1 MTTKLGE
8 ALNDI
13 VGPILMGVIFFAV
26 FTPAALIMRVV
37 GRENA
42 EAR

>member
-1 MTTKLGE
+1 MTTKLGK

-13 VGPILMGVIFFAV
+13 VGPILMGVIFAV